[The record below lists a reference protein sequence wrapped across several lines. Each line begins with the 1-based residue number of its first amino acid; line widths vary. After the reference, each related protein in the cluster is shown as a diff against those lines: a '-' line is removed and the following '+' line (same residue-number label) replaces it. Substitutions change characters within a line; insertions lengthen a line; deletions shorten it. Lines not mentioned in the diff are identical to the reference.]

1 MITWLYNLIFGQSY
15 AVSGD
20 TRNLIWDA
28 LHGFTS
34 WVQKILQNTSDAWQN
49 IYMRMWNLD
58 SGTWGFGQA
67 VYWKFWRLYKQD
79 IPFIKK
85 EASDRSDQIFHWAN
99 NYIGYVINR
108 VNSIRSEAWLWIVG
122 LTFMVVHVIIPPIM
136 ALLHTLADQM
146 LKWAFVA
153 WDLVTHPPK
162 LASLLFWPLFAIFKV
177 NPFAIGRTIGDWALK
192 LVLAEFIKSSQLVE
206 EIITDVF

>member
-1 MITWLYNLIFGQSY
+1 MISWLYNLIFGQQY

-20 TRNLIWDA
+20 TRNMIWDS
-28 LHGFTS
+28 LKGFIAWT
-34 WVQKILQNTSDAWQN
+34 QKILQNTADAWQSV
-49 IYMRMWNLD
+49 YMRMWNLD
-58 SGTWGFGQA
+58 AGTWRIGNA
-67 VYWKFWRLYKQD
+67 VYWKFWRLYRLD

-85 EASDRSDQIFHWAN
+85 EASDRSNEIFHWAN

-108 VNSIRSEAWLWIVG
+108 VNSVRNQAWLWIVG
-122 LTFMVVHVIIPPIM
+122 LTFMVVHVIVPPIM
-136 ALLHTLADQM
+136 VLLHTLADQM
-146 LKWAFVA
+146 LKWAYFA
-153 WDLVTHPPK
+153 WYLLTHPPK
-162 LASLLFWPLFAIFKV
+162 LADILFWPLFAVFKV